1 LSFYITGKHANCDA
15 KETFLQFCAEMEDYL
30 YSLAMSLLHILDLLS
45 TFVFA
50 LVGARVAADKGLD
63 YGGIAFIAAVASV
76 SGGTLRNVFL
86 GLTPIWITDPWIIA
100 SIIAAVVLT
109 LVFRRVTH
117 VGKTLLIMD
126 TFGLAVATMSGTQL
140 AFEENIAWYAAIILG
155 VITAV
160 TGGLL
165 RDVLCQLEPVLL
177 HRETIGTSSMMGAIT
192 FVALNQLDL
201 SQSICAIV
209 GGAVVILTRVISI
222 QYDLHLPKFN
232 KH

>member
-1 LSFYITGKHANCDA
+1 MT
-15 KETFLQFCAEMEDYL
+15 
-30 YSLAMSLLHILDLLS
+30 LLHILDLLS

-63 YGGIAFIAAVASV
+63 YGGIAFIAAIASV

-86 GLTPIWITDPWIIA
+86 GLTPIWITDGWIVL

-117 VGKTLLIMD
+117 IGKTLLIMD
-126 TFGLAVATMSGTQL
+126 TLGLAVATLSGTQL
-140 AFEENIAWYAAIILG
+140 AFQENVAWYAAILLG

-165 RDVLCQLEPVLL
+165 RDILCQLEPVLL
-177 HRETIGTSSMMGAIT
+177 HRETIGTSSMMGAMS
-192 FVALNQLDL
+192 FVALHQLNVTDNL
-201 SQSICAIV
+201 AAII
-209 GGAVVILTRVISI
+209 GGVVVILTRVISI
-222 QYDLHLPKFN
+222 QFDLHLPKFR
-232 KH
+232 K

>member
-1 LSFYITGKHANCDA
+1 MT
-15 KETFLQFCAEMEDYL
+15 M
-30 YSLAMSLLHILDLLS
+30 LHILDLLS

-63 YGGIAFIAAVASV
+63 YGGIAFIAAIASV

-86 GLTPIWITDPWIIA
+86 GLTPIWITDGWIVI

-117 VGKTLLIMD
+117 IGKTLLIMD
-126 TFGLAVATMSGTQL
+126 TFGLAVATLSGTQL
-140 AFEENIAWYAAIILG
+140 AFQENVAWYAAILLG

-165 RDVLCQLEPVLL
+165 RDILCQLEPVLL
-177 HRETIGTSSMMGAIT
+177 HRETIGTSAMMGAIT
-192 FVALNQLDL
+192 FVALHQLNATDNL
-201 SQSICAIV
+201 AAII
-209 GGAVVILTRVISI
+209 GGVVVILTRVISI
-222 QYDLHLPKFN
+222 QFDLHLPKFR
-232 KH
+232 K